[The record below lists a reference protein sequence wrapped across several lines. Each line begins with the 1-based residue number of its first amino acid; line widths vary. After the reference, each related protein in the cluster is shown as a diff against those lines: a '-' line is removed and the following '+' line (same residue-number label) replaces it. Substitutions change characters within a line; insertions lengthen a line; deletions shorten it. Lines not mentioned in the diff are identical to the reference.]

1 MRRLGRLTGGSAG
14 SERETGGE
22 VSEAEDLR
30 EVGVD
35 LVSFCKDRVI
45 GVPFR
50 DPTHEKAAA
59 GAPSRGS
66 ESRLG

>member
-1 MRRLGRLTGGSAG
+1 MRRLGRSTGGSAG
-14 SERETGGE
+14 SERESGGE

-45 GVPFR
+45 GMPFR

-59 GAPSRGS
+59 GAPSRGP